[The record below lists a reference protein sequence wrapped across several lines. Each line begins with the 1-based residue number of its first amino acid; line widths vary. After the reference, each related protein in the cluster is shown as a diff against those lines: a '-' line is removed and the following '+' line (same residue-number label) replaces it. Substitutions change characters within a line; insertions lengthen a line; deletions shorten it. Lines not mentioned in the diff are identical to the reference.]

1 MTQPTHV
8 RRRAARSLVATV
20 AVAAVLGV
28 AGCSSDDPVKFKD
41 GDHTKPVDEAS
52 GRDFAEARLV
62 PERALDERQ
71 LAASAE
77 TIRKRASAGR
87 LPVKSV
93 TVRDGALVV
102 RVAVKP
108 SGDDTRQRLAAIVHT
123 GQLSVRAVTAVTPYA
138 PANGGPG
145 GTAAPSG
152 GPECGDP
159 AVPRVDDPAAPIVAC
174 DDKPMEKYTLA
185 PAVITGTD
193 VAKAEAKASLQGS
206 GGWEIQLDWTQ
217 KGQAAFTTLTA
228 DAARRE
234 EPTNRVAIVWDGRV
248 LVAPMVRSAIPGA
261 AVISGTYTE
270 ADARQLAGT
279 IGSGMLP
286 AGFRVESFEPGR

>member
-1 MTQPTHV
+1 MTQPTCT
-8 RRRAARSLVATV
+8 RRAARSLVVTV

-41 GDHTKPVDEAS
+41 GDHTKPADEAS
-52 GRDFAEARLV
+52 GRDVAEARLV

-102 RVAVKP
+102 RIGVTT
-108 SGDDTRQRLAAIVHT
+108 SGDDSRGRLAAIART
-123 GQLSVRAVTAVTPYA
+123 GQLSVRAVTTATPYPSA
-138 PANGGPG
+138 TGGPG
-145 GTAAPSG
+145 DTAAPSG

-159 AVPRVDDPAAPIVAC
+159 AVSRVDDPAAPIVAC
-174 DDKPMEKYTLA
+174 DDKQMAKYTLA
-185 PAVITGTD
+185 PAVITGVD
-193 VAKAEAKASLQGS
+193 VAKAEAKAPQGT

-228 DAARRE
+228 DAARRD
-234 EPTNRVAIVWDGRV
+234 PPANQVAIVWDGRV

-286 AGFRVESFEPGR
+286 AAFRVESFEPGR

>member
-1 MTQPTHV
+1 MTQPT
-8 RRRAARSLVATV
+8 RTRRAARSLVATV

-28 AGCSSDDPVKFKD
+28 AGCSSDDPVTFKD
-41 GDHTKPVDEAS
+41 GDHTGPVDEAA
-52 GRDFAEARLV
+52 GRVFAEARLV

-102 RVAVKP
+102 RIAVNP
-108 SGDDTRQRLAAIVHT
+108 SGDDTRRRLAAIAHT
-123 GQLSVRAVTAVTPYA
+123 GQLSVRAVTAVTPY
-138 PANGGPG
+138 PPTTGGTG
-145 GTAAPSG
+145 GTATPSG

-174 DDKPMEKYTLA
+174 DDKPTEKFTLA
-185 PAVITGTD
+185 PAVITGAD
-193 VAKAEAKASLQGS
+193 VAKAEAKAPQGS
-206 GGWEIQLDWTQ
+206 GGWEIRLDWTE
-217 KGQAAFTTLTA
+217 KGQAAFTALTA
-228 DAARRE
+228 DAARRD
-234 EPTNRVAIVWDGRV
+234 EPGNRVAIVWDGRV

-261 AVISGTYTE
+261 AVIAGTYTE